1 MLGYL
6 IRRILATIPVMA
18 VVALFV
24 FLLLRLTPGDPAAIL
39 AGDNA
44 TPEQLER
51 IRISLG
57 LNEPLYAQFFTW
69 VGKLLHGDLGVSLI
83 SSGPA
88 LQMISQR
95 VEPSISVALSTIILS
110 IIVAVPLGVIAAW
123 KHATLFGRFVL
134 GLSVFGFTV
143 PVFVIGYVLTR
154 IFAFGL
160 RWQPVQGFRSIS
172 KGFGP

>member
-6 IRRILATIPVMA
+6 LRRVLAAIPVMG

-57 LNEPLYAQFFTW
+57 LHEPIYVQFF
-69 VGKLLHGDLGVSLI
+69 KK
-83 SSGPA
+83 
-88 LQMISQR
+88 SQFKSPTDTFVFLDEQADTLNDGFFVNQLDSYMWGNVPGSYHTGGANFSFADGHLEAHR
-95 VEPSISVALSTIILS
+95 WLVA
-110 IIVAVPLGVIAAW
+110 G
-123 KHATLFGRFVL
+123 
-134 GLSVFGFTV
+134 TV
-143 PVFVIGYVLTR
+143 
-154 IFAFGL
+154 
-160 RWQPVQGFRSIS
+160 QPVRGARINAFPASPPADFEWLKARTSY
-172 KGFGP
+172 KKP

>member
-1 MLGYL
+1 MFGYL
-6 IRRILATIPVMA
+6 VRRILATIPVMA

-83 SSGPA
+83 SNVPV

-95 VEPSISVALSTIILS
+95 VEPSISVALSPIILS
-110 IIVAVPLGVIAAW
+110 IIAADPLGVIAAW
-123 KHATLFGRFVL
+123 KHATWIDRFVVGLWVSGRFW
-134 GLSVFGFTV
+134 SASSCR
-143 PVFVIGYVLTR
+143 PAR
-154 IFAFGL
+154 C
-160 RWQPVQGFRSIS
+160 RSS
-172 KGFGP
+172 MSR